1 MIEMPPATAAA
12 AAAIASALRGTSG
25 GRQPRASEK
34 VARGTRALQLDDGI
48 YERDYQYVWA

>member
-12 AAAIASALRGTSG
+12 AAAIASALRGTSR
-25 GRQPRASEK
+25 RQPRASEK
-34 VARGTRALQLDDGI
+34 VARGTRASQLDDGI